1 LLDSYWG
8 AAHIVHSPTGPR
20 SDSQFK
26 PHNSS
31 PQSFRSRQFS
41 SHWIYS
47 GHFPGWLVRVSA
59 YSRAARAVF
68 TPLEDVL
75 MTRSSV
81 RAFARAATRFAL
93 AAVGLVLGAGA
104 LHGQTTGKIEGHIR
118 DQSGAPVASAQVM
131 IVGTAFVA
139 TANGQGYYFI
149 NNVPAGTVDLRAV
162 FVGYRK
168 VETTGLRVVSGQTIT
183 ADFTLEQTP
192 IEIEGVTS
200 VAAVNPLVPRDAV
213 TTKQAVNGEFVN
225 KLPITRLQDVL
236 TLQPGVIQTTTGG
249 AMTGLQIRGGRGDES
264 ATYIDGVPTSPGF
277 RGTTSL
283 SRGGGGVTFST
294 LAVAPNG
301 FEDASVTTGAYGAEF
316 GNAQSGV
323 VAISTRTG
331 GSSYSGQFRVES
343 NAMLPKA
350 YSNGSSTLQA
360 AIGGPITK
368 DFTFQFSAQ
377 LQGNI
382 ANDAGFNAQAAPQY
396 VRAGID
402 SVLTFQSTPGSTNPQ
417 QTTFVFPKWA
427 AYTGDCSADYVKGS
441 TDPGIASNYGFSCQ
455 GVRAPNSAS
464 SAYNTTAKLN
474 YTYGNGSRIALTGI
488 DGRNLSNG
496 NNLDNLTY
504 ATETGTRLDSR
515 AGILNWSQNLSK
527 SSERALALDVKLSA
541 QQDKRVT
548 DNLTQASERDHRE
561 PFLGFAFK
569 GFDFVNGFDKLEVTQ
584 DIVNNLIK
592 GEVLSP
598 YSASTYL
605 ASTPFRVDAFGGGAN
620 GDSPLSSPSSVP
632 TSINEKRY
640 IGKADLDW
648 QLDRYN
654 RLRLGGELTKYNLSR
669 YTFSLF
675 PGGVNF
681 GEAYLQKP
689 TLYGLYA
696 EETLDVGDVV
706 IKGGVRYD
714 YFNSNALRPYFGQ
727 TVDAN
732 GNPTGGGYQFPTTFS
747 HRTANNA
754 GVLIADFDPANP
766 TKFFVKD
773 KSHTYVSPHVQ
784 VSFPVTQSTNF
795 RLSYAHEVQAPDL
808 GLEYAGLN
816 NDQDLS
822 NSNQT
827 FGTDLD
833 FAKTILFEFG
843 IRHSFSQ
850 DMVLDI
856 SAYNKDKLSDVTVV
870 VEKPISP
877 TGQQQE
883 VRFARN
889 ADFGNVRGVDLR
901 LDRRFGA
908 WFNGVLAY
916 TFQQAKNTGSDPF
929 SYVSFFYFLSNG
941 IASNSDPAKAPFTT
955 SDNRPHNITGAL
967 ALNIPTDW
975 KQGTLA
981 GSIFRGVGAT
991 ATFRFA
997 SGLPYTTC
1005 QDDKESQSLFYNTTA
1020 AVCGKGRPLGDING
1034 SRMPMYKQFDLR
1046 VTKGFKLG
1054 KSLDLTA
1061 YAVATNLFNFKTT
1074 TNLFRSTG
1082 GPTNPVEF
1090 NSFFHSDSQTVY
1102 SEVRFNETSQNKS
1115 LIDGNGTIN
1124 LSDPTTCANW
1134 SLTSNAGGMPN
1145 CFALYR
1151 AEQRFGNGDHLYTE
1165 AEYKRAFTTSYN
1177 IGRGLNN
1184 FIVLPR
1190 RVRLG
1195 LELTF

>member
-1 LLDSYWG
+1 
-8 AAHIVHSPTGPR
+8 
-20 SDSQFK
+20 
-26 PHNSS
+26 
-31 PQSFRSRQFS
+31 
-41 SHWIYS
+41 
-47 GHFPGWLVRVSA
+47 
-59 YSRAARAVF
+59 
-68 TPLEDVL
+68 

-104 LHGQTTGKIEGHIR
+104 LNAQTTGKIEGHVR

-149 NNVPAGTVDLRAV
+149 NNVPAGVIDLRAV

-168 VETTGLRVVSGQTIT
+168 VETQGLRVPSGQTIT
-183 ADFTLEQTP
+183 ADFVLEQSP
-192 IEIEGVTS
+192 IEISDITVQ
-200 VAAVNPLVPRDAV
+200 AATNPLVPRDAV
-213 TTKQAVNGEFVN
+213 TTKQAINGDFVN
-225 KLPITRLQDVL
+225 KLPVANLQQVL
-236 TLQPGVIQTTTGG
+236 TLQPGVIQSTTGG
-249 AMTGLQIRGGRGDES
+249 NMTGLQIRGGRGDES
-264 ATYIDGVPTSPGF
+264 ATYIDGVPTTPGF

-283 SRGGGGVTFST
+283 SRGGGGTTFTT
-294 LAVAPNG
+294 LTVAPNG

-323 VAISTRTG
+323 VAISTKTG
-331 GSSYSGQFRVES
+331 GSSYNGTFRIES

-350 YSNGSSTLQA
+350 YGNGASTLQA
-360 AIGGPITK
+360 AVSGPITK
-368 DFTFQFSAQ
+368 DFTFSVSTQ
-377 LQGNI
+377 LQGSE
-382 ANDAGFNAQAAPQY
+382 ANDAGFQAELAPQY
-396 VRAGID
+396 VRAGVD
-402 SVLTFQSTPGSTNPQ
+402 TVLNFAAGLTGGTMTR
-417 QTTFVFPKWA
+417 FVFPKWA
-427 AYTGDCSADYVKGS
+427 AYTGDCGADYVANS
-441 TDPGIASNYGFSCQ
+441 TNPGIASNYGLSCQ
-455 GVRAPNSAS
+455 GVRVPNSAS
-464 SAYNTTAKLN
+464 SAYQTNAKLN
-474 YTYGNGSRIALTGI
+474 YSYGTGSRIALSGVANHNI
-488 DGRNLSNG
+488 F
-496 NNLDNLTY
+496 NNQGGATDNLTY
-504 ATETGTRLDSR
+504 ATVTGTTLNSR
-515 AGILNWSQNLSK
+515 GGFLNWYQNLSK
-527 SSERALALDVKLSA
+527 SAERQLAVEVNLSA

-548 DNLTQASERDHRE
+548 DNLTQDSERDHRE
-561 PFLGFAFK
+561 PFLGFTLK
-569 GFDFVNGFDKLEVTQ
+569 GFDYVNDFGNLDINQDVVT
-584 DIVNNLIK
+584 NLIK
-592 GEVLSP
+592 GNVITK
-598 YSASTYL
+598 YNASTYL
-605 ASTPFRVDAFGGGAN
+605 ATSPYRVDAFGGGAN
-620 GDSPLSSPSSVP
+620 GDATLSSPSSQP
-632 TSINEKRY
+632 TLINEKRY
-640 IGKADLDW
+640 IGSAKLDW

-654 RLRLGGELTKYNLSR
+654 RLRLGGELTKYNLGR

-706 IKGGVRYD
+706 IKGGLRYD
-714 YFNSNALRPYFGQ
+714 YFNSNANRPYLGQ

-732 GNPTGGGYQFPTTFS
+732 GNPTGGGYQFPATTS
-747 HRTANNA
+747 HATAHTTA
-754 GVLIADFDPANP
+754 QGTAWTPDFDAANP

-816 NDQDLS
+816 NDQGLS

-843 IRHSFSQ
+843 IRHSFSP

-856 SAYNKDKLSDVTVV
+856 SAYNKDKLSDVTVLL
-870 VEKPISP
+870 ERPIGP
-877 TGQQQE
+877 TGAPSE

-941 IASNSDPAKAPFTT
+941 IASNSDPAKSPFTT
-955 SDNRPHNITGAL
+955 SDNRPHNLTGAL

-1005 QDDKESQSLFYNTTA
+1005 PDDKESQSLFYNTTA
-1020 AVCGKGRPLGDING
+1020 AVCGKGRPQGDLNG

-1046 VTKGFKLG
+1046 VTKGFRLG

-1061 YAVATNLFNFKTT
+1061 YALATNLFNFRTV
-1074 TNLFRSTG
+1074 TNLYRATG
-1082 GPTNPVEF
+1082 NTVNPKEF
-1090 NSFFHSDSQTVY
+1090 NSFFHDDSNNVY
-1102 SEVRFNETSQNKS
+1102 TEVANNSVVQFKS
-1115 LIDGNGTIN
+1115 LVDENGTID
-1124 LSDPTTCANW
+1124 LRDPTTCQDWVQTDNHGA
-1134 SLTSNAGGMPN
+1134 MPD
-1145 CFALYR
+1145 CISMYR
-1151 AEQRFGNGDHLYTE
+1151 AEERFGNGDHLYTE

-1177 IGRGLNN
+1177 VGRGLNN
-1184 FIVLPR
+1184 FIILPR